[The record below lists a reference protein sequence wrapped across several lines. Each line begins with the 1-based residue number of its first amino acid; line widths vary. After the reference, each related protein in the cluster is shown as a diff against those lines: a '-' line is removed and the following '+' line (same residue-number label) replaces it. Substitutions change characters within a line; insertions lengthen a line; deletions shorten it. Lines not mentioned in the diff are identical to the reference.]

1 MNPLRKRKL
10 FNSECTLGVKT
21 VVLCLGQEVYL
32 HFLCIISS
40 IKSLVLE
47 LKSTM
52 NRSKVIV
59 DTNISKNNITPQHSD
74 TIYLTFQHAC
84 TKLAQWKRKLAK
96 IRLFDKRYIVH
107 REWNNKKLLSKLWSD
122 NWKVSYLVALHCK
135 RSSLVPVC
143 RAWSSPR
150 EAARQER

>member
-59 DTNISKNNITPQHSD
+59 DTNISKNN
-74 TIYLTFQHAC
+74 L
-84 TKLAQWKRKLAK
+84 
-96 IRLFDKRYIVH
+96 
-107 REWNNKKLLSKLWSD
+107 
-122 NWKVSYLVALHCK
+122 
-135 RSSLVPVC
+135 
-143 RAWSSPR
+143 PR
-150 EAARQER
+150 NIPIQYT